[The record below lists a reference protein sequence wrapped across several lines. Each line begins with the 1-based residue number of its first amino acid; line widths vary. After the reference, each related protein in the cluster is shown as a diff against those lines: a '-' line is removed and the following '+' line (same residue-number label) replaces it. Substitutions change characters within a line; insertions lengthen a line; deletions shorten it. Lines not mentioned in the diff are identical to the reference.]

1 MLDSARLHAFRT
13 LGIGPA
19 WLPRVPGSVAAATPA
34 QALDPVVNESEIDR
48 PKGDPIPG
56 WEELALRVDGCRAC
70 PLGHSRQHA
79 VFGSGSPA
87 ARWMLIGEAPGA
99 EEDRLGEPFVGRA
112 GSLLDAMLT
121 AAGLDRGR
129 DVYIANVLKC
139 RPPANRNPE
148 ANEVARCSPHL
159 QQQVALLKPALLVL
173 MGRFAAQT
181 LLGTDASISSLRGRV
196 HEASVGA
203 LKIPAI
209 VTYHP
214 AYLLRNAADKRLA
227 WADWCLARGTISAV
241 LRQSG
246 PPSQISA
253 DLPDGGE
260 SPAPW

>member
-1 MLDSARLHAFRT
+1 MLDSSRLRAFRS

-19 WLPRVPGSVAAATPA
+19 WVLRARPPVASVPPSQALEPVAADA
-34 QALDPVVNESEIDR
+34 QPDMPQRDPM
-48 PKGDPIPG
+48 PG
-56 WEELALRVDGCRAC
+56 WEELSLRVEGCRAC